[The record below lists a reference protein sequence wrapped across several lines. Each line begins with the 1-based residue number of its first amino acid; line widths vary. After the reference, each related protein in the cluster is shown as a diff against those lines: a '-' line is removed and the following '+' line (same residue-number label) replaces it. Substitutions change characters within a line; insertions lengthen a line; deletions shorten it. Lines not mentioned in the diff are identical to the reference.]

1 MLKEVTQSRF
11 FMKTFMYYTAILIIP
26 IFILSFASYSYN
38 MQKAEVNV
46 REKIEQDARNFT
58 SLIDKQLNS
67 IQSLAARIDMLS
79 WVWKLTAEIELPE
92 NGFTAIQKKEIINNL
107 KIFMTDHIIVRDMI
121 LFFPHKGMAISSS
134 GWFDIDSYFNWLG
147 KDERIKELKNGL
159 TKRYNFSL

>member
-92 NGFTAIQKKEIINNL
+92 NGFTAIQHYKVEKN
-107 KIFMTDHIIVRDMI
+107 V
-121 LFFPHKGMAISSS
+121 
-134 GWFDIDSYFNWLG
+134 YYV
-147 KDERIKELKNGL
+147 IK
-159 TKRYNFSL
+159 